1 MSDLISRQA
10 ALACFHAWVDKHGDV
25 CAPDDMPE
33 YRAIEKLP
41 SAEPEKVCIANIT
54 LSEEQLR
61 EAVEKAK
68 NGIIQAL
75 PSAEPER
82 KTGKWIPCSERL
94 PEDDVEVF
102 IYLFERS
109 APYIAWVED
118 CRWYTEDFEVK
129 KENYPT
135 AWLPLPE
142 PYREEQP

>member
-1 MSDLISRQA
+1 MSDSIVYRRDVA
-10 ALACFHAWVDKHGDV
+10 EAL
-25 CAPDDMPE
+25 
-33 YRAIEKLP
+33 Y
-41 SAEPEKVCIANIT
+41 
-54 LSEEQLR
+54 
-61 EAVEKAK
+61 
-68 NGIIQAL
+68 QAL
-75 PSAEPER
+75 RTQLQGTFTDSMSLAMNMANEIPEAEPER

-135 AWLPLPE
+135 AWMPLPE
-142 PYREEQP
+142 PYQEGQL